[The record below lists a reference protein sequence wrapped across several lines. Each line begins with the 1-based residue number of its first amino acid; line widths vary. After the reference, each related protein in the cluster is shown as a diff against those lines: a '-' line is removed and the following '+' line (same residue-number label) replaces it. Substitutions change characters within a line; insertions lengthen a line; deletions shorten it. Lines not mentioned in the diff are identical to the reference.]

1 MPAGMAALIGR
12 RPRLVMFDLD
22 GTLVDSASDIARALN
37 LTLADAG
44 LPVATEAQ
52 VRDWIGRGAARLIAC
67 ARAHFGVLETQ
78 QEALLA
84 SFLAHYEA
92 NVSGHTTPLP
102 GAEALLTA
110 CAQAGLHLAC
120 VTNKPFAHTTALLRD
135 LGWGE
140 RFHLVLGG
148 DSLPQRKPDP
158 AALRHCL
165 ERFSVSANEA
175 LMVGDSRNDVEAA
188 QAAGVPVIAL
198 RGGYNHGEPIEACA
212 PDWIVDSLA
221 VLA

>member
-1 MPAGMAALIGR
+1 MPAGLAALTGR

-22 GTLVDSASDIARALN
+22 GTLVDSAGDIARALN

-44 LPVATEAQ
+44 LAAATEAQ

-67 ARAHFGVLETQ
+67 ARGHFGVPDEQ
-78 QEALLA
+78 QTDLLSA
-84 SFLAHYEA
+84 FLAHYEA
-92 NVSGHTTPLP
+92 NVSGHTTPKP
-102 GAEALLTA
+102 GAEALLAA
-110 CAQAGLHLAC
+110 CEQAGLHLAC
-120 VTNKPFAHTTALLRD
+120 VTNKPYAHTTALLRD

-158 AALRHCL
+158 AALLHCL
-165 ERFSVSANEA
+165 DRFGVSANEA
-175 LMVGDSRNDVEAA
+175 VMVGDSRNDVEAA
-188 QAAGVPVIAL
+188 QAAGVPVVAL

-212 PDWIVDSLA
+212 PDWIVESLEL
-221 VLA
+221 LA